1 MMASEYTQIVMK
13 TPVEHVGTLSEF
25 KNNVNAPT
33 TESSGFED
41 TFIFKSQII
50 QNLQLRIQPLSNLL
64 KQRKRMTSYLLEMQL
79 ELEKIPENTS
89 AVSELEMSNIQMQSK
104 NSSNLQSDKV
114 KFSMISCP
122 V

>member
-1 MMASEYTQIVMK
+1 
-13 TPVEHVGTLSEF
+13 
-25 KNNVNAPT
+25 
-33 TESSGFED
+33 
-41 TFIFKSQII
+41 
-50 QNLQLRIQPLSNLL
+50 
-64 KQRKRMTSYLLEMQL
+64 MQL